1 MHDFK
6 IALPQL
12 CLNVIC
18 TIMCF
23 LTLAEEDGFM
33 LSLPDLLQL
42 YTVKK
47 GHTNGTFLLSP
58 WKDFW
63 VFDDFPE
70 KDEQWRK
77 SYFFFPVN
85 ELTYGKKTDLFGS
98 EWTARADR

>member
-12 CLNVIC
+12 S
-18 TIMCF
+18 
-23 LTLAEEDGFM
+23 EEDSFM

-58 WKDFW
+58 WKGF
-63 VFDDFPE
+63 
-70 KDEQWRK
+70 
-77 SYFFFPVN
+77 
-85 ELTYGKKTDLFGS
+85 
-98 EWTARADR
+98 

>member
-47 GHTNGTFLLSP
+47 
-58 WKDFW
+58 
-63 VFDDFPE
+63 E

>member
-1 MHDFK
+1 
-6 IALPQL
+6 
-12 CLNVIC
+12 
-18 TIMCF
+18 
-23 LTLAEEDGFM
+23 
-33 LSLPDLLQL
+33 
-42 YTVKK
+42 
-47 GHTNGTFLLSP
+47 
-58 WKDFW
+58 